1 MEKRTILEST
11 LWNEFQEA
19 AKKRRRNPVQLLTEY
34 MRECLEVWEDQ
45 KLDEEIRR
53 NAQRGGYRE
62 EDSVE
67 IVRRHRSNKGHRAAP

>member
-1 MEKRTILEST
+1 
-11 LWNEFQEA
+11 
-19 AKKRRRNPVQLLTEY
+19 

-53 NAQRGGYRE
+53 EAQRSGYRE

-67 IVRRHRSNKGHRAAP
+67 IVRRHRSDKGHRAAP

>member
-1 MEKRTILEST
+1 MEKRILPEST
-11 LWNEFQEA
+11 LWSAFQEA
-19 AKKRRRNPVQLLTEY
+19 AKKRRQNPMRLLTDY

-53 NAQRGGYRE
+53 EVQRSGYRE

-67 IVRRHRSNKGHRAAP
+67 IVRRHRSDKGHRAAP

>member
-1 MEKRTILEST
+1 MEKRTILDPT

-53 NAQRGGYRE
+53 DVHRGGYRE
-62 EDSVE
+62 EDPVE
-67 IVRRHRSNKGHRAAP
+67 IVRRHRSDKVIFS